1 MRFALASGNCS
12 ADCITFGYL
21 RCAGE
26 WAHRGR
32 RAGPTSIVSTVS
44 NVRGDCG
51 EQVDFVSDVR
61 LTLFGPLPPPT
72 HGQSVVMS
80 HLVTRLA
87 PHFPRMRVSDTAG
100 GGDIRRLRP
109 FPAII
114 RTIGSWWS
122 LRSTDVVYVAVKA
135 DKGMWLTSATVLLA
149 RLAGARLFLHH
160 HSYAYV
166 RTRQFRMVA
175 LVRAAGPRAHHIV
188 LSRVMA
194 RDLAGVMPEIR
205 RIVVIGN
212 ASLVD
217 RGMLELPLKS
227 DQASLVLGHLSNLS
241 ADKGI
246 SEAVSLAIDLRRA
259 NVAVRLI
266 IGGPLTDDE
275 ARRHVD
281 RAARELGGS
290 FEYRGP
296 LGGDRKREF
305 FNDIT
310 HFVFPTR
317 YVHEAVPLVIYE
329 ALAAGVVCV
338 ATKQGSIPE
347 QLADCPAVLAGHAT
361 SFVDEV
367 MPTLSVARVSLSASR
382 ASRQAFLNALSVSE
396 RQLAELMALL
406 GCRK

>member
-1 MRFALASGNCS
+1 M
-12 ADCITFGYL
+12 
-21 RCAGE
+21 
-26 WAHRGR
+26 
-32 RAGPTSIVSTVS
+32 S

-51 EQVDFVSDVR
+51 EEVDFVSDVR
-61 LTLFGPLPPPT
+61 VTLFGPLPPPI

-80 HLVTRLA
+80 HLVKKLA

-109 FPAII
+109 VSAII
-114 RTIGSWWS
+114 RTVGSWRT
-122 LRSTDVVYVAVKA
+122 LRSSDVVYFAVKA
-135 DKGMWLTSATVLLA
+135 DKGMWLTSATALLA
-149 RLAGARLFLHH
+149 RMAGARLFLHH

-175 LVRAAGPRAHHIV
+175 LARAAGPHAHHIV
-188 LSRVMA
+188 LSRAMA
-194 RDLAGVMPEIR
+194 RDLAGVMPEVR
-205 RIVVIGN
+205 HVLVIGN
-212 ASLVD
+212 AGLVD
-217 RGMLELPLKS
+217 RGMIELPLKT

-246 SEAVSLAIDLRRA
+246 AEAVSLAISLHRA
-259 NVAVRLI
+259 KVAVRLI
-266 IGGPLTDDE
+266 IGGPLSDNE

-281 RAARELGGS
+281 RAARELGGA

-296 LGGDRKREF
+296 LGGDRKRDF

-317 YVHEAVPLVIYE
+317 YVHEAVPLVLYE
-329 ALAAGVVCV
+329 AMAAGVVCV

-347 QLADCPAVLAGHAT
+347 QLTDCPSMLAGHAS

-367 MPTLSVARVSLSASR
+367 LPTLSVSSVSSAASR
-382 ASRQAFLNALSVSE
+382 ASREAYRDAFSISE
-396 RQLAELMALL
+396 RQLAEFMALL
-406 GCRK
+406 GRRK